1 MPVLKYGGIIEQ
13 MELKDKVYQLTTYNA
28 IAAEGME
35 RFERAKYAINENDD
49 PDALILRSKDLHDIT
64 FNDSLKA
71 IARAGAGTNNIPT
84 QRATEAGIVV
94 FNTPGANANAV
105 KELVLANLLLS
116 VRPILQG
123 HEWIQNYKFGPD
135 DDVEAIVEANKKQ
148 FAGNEL
154 EGKKLG
160 IIGLGAIG
168 AMIANDAYRLGIE
181 VYGYDPY
188 VSVDTAWSISRRVNR
203 VMELD
208 DLLKI
213 CDFITVHVPLMDST
227 RGMIGERELA
237 MMKEDVQLYNFAR
250 GPIVDKEAVLK
261 AVNDNRIGGYTTDF
275 ADADLLHNEKIRV
288 LPHLGAS
295 TEEAEINCARMA
307 AGNLKRFL
315 QTGDIVNSVN
325 FPSVQMSFNSPVRI
339 TIINRNIPNMIG
351 KISSFVAEQG
361 MNIANMV
368 NRGRGDF
375 AYTLV
380 DLEEL
385 DYEKVERL
393 VARLE
398 EIPDIVRVRAIEH
411 PGQFFE
417 EV

>member
-1 MPVLKYGGIIEQ
+1 
-13 MELKDKVYQLTTYNA
+13 MELKEKVYQLRTYNA
-28 IAAEGME
+28 IAAEGMA
-35 RFERAKYAINENDD
+35 RFEREKYAINENDD
-49 PDALILRSKDLHDIT
+49 PDALILRSKDLRDMT

-116 VRPILQG
+116 VRPIIQG
-123 HEWIQNYKFGPD
+123 HEWIQNYKFGSD

-160 IIGLGAIG
+160 VIGLGAIG

-203 VMELD
+203 VMELE
-208 DLLKI
+208 DLLKT

-250 GPIVDKEAVLK
+250 GPIVDKAAVLK
-261 AVNDNRIGGYTTDF
+261 AVNENRIGGYTTDF
-275 ADADLLHNEKIRV
+275 ADADLLHHEKIRV

-351 KISSFVAEQG
+351 KISTFVAEQG

-385 DYEKVERL
+385 DHEKVANL
-393 VARLE
+393 VAKLNE
-398 EIPDIVRVRAIEH
+398 MPEIVRVRAIEH

-417 EV
+417 EA

>member
-1 MPVLKYGGIIEQ
+1 MPALKYGGIIEQ

-35 RFERAKYAINENDD
+35 RFERTKYAINENDD

-71 IARAGAGTNNIPT
+71 IARAGAGTNNIPI

-261 AVNDNRIGGYTTDF
+261 AVNDNRIGDYTTDF

-351 KISSFVAEQG
+351 KISTFVAEQG

>member
-71 IARAGAGTNNIPT
+71 IARAGAGTNNIPI

>member
-1 MPVLKYGGIIEQ
+1 MPTLKYGGIIEQ

-71 IARAGAGTNNIPT
+71 IARAGAGTNNIPI

-227 RGMIGERELA
+227 RGMIGKRELA

-325 FPSVQMSFNSPVRI
+325 FPSVQMSFNSSVRI

-351 KISSFVAEQG
+351 KISTFVAEQG

>member
-1 MPVLKYGGIIEQ
+1 
-13 MELKDKVYQLTTYNA
+13 MELKDNVYQLTTYNA

-49 PDALILRSKDLHDIT
+49 PDALILRSKNLHDMT

-71 IARAGAGTNNIPT
+71 IARAGAGTNNIPI

>member
-1 MPVLKYGGIIEQ
+1 
-13 MELKDKVYQLTTYNA
+13 MELKDNVYQLTTYNA
-28 IAAEGME
+28 IAAEGIE

-49 PDALILRSKDLHDIT
+49 PDALILRSKNLHDMT

-385 DYEKVERL
+385 DHEKVERL
-393 VARLE
+393 VAKLE

>member
-1 MPVLKYGGIIEQ
+1 MPAVKYGGIIEQ
-13 MELKDKVYQLTTYNA
+13 MELKDNVYQLTTYNA

-49 PDALILRSKDLHDIT
+49 PDALILRSKNLHDMT

-351 KISSFVAEQG
+351 KISTFVAEQG

>member
-1 MPVLKYGGIIEQ
+1 
-13 MELKDKVYQLTTYNA
+13 MELKDKFYQLTTYNA

-71 IARAGAGTNNIPT
+71 IARAGAGTNNIPI

>member
-49 PDALILRSKDLHDIT
+49 PDALILRSKDLHEIT

-71 IARAGAGTNNIPT
+71 IARAGAGTNNIPI

>member
-1 MPVLKYGGIIEQ
+1 
-13 MELKDKVYQLTTYNA
+13 
-28 IAAEGME
+28 
-35 RFERAKYAINENDD
+35 
-49 PDALILRSKDLHDIT
+49 
-64 FNDSLKA
+64 
-71 IARAGAGTNNIPT
+71 
-84 QRATEAGIVV
+84 
-94 FNTPGANANAV
+94 
-105 KELVLANLLLS
+105 
-116 VRPILQG
+116 
-123 HEWIQNYKFGPD
+123 
-135 DDVEAIVEANKKQ
+135 
-148 FAGNEL
+148 
-154 EGKKLG
+154 
-160 IIGLGAIG
+160 
-168 AMIANDAYRLGIE
+168 
-181 VYGYDPY
+181 
-188 VSVDTAWSISRRVNR
+188 
-203 VMELD
+203 
-208 DLLKI
+208 
-213 CDFITVHVPLMDST
+213 
-227 RGMIGERELA
+227 
-237 MMKEDVQLYNFAR
+237 
-250 GPIVDKEAVLK
+250 
-261 AVNDNRIGGYTTDF
+261 
-275 ADADLLHNEKIRV
+275 
-288 LPHLGAS
+288 
-295 TEEAEINCARMA
+295 MA

-351 KISSFVAEQG
+351 KISNFVAEQG

>member
-1 MPVLKYGGIIEQ
+1 MPALKYGGIIEQ

-49 PDALILRSKDLHDIT
+49 PDALILRSKDLHDMT

-71 IARAGAGTNNIPT
+71 IARAGAGTNNIPI

-160 IIGLGAIG
+160 VVGLGAIG

-208 DLLKI
+208 ELLKI

-250 GPIVDKEAVLK
+250 GPIVDKDAVLK
-261 AVNDNRIGGYTTDF
+261 AVNENRIGGYTTDF
-275 ADADLLHNEKIRV
+275 ADADLLHHEKIRV

-351 KISSFVAEQG
+351 KISTFVAEQG

-375 AYTLV
+375 AYTIV

-393 VARLE
+393 VAKLE

>member
-1 MPVLKYGGIIEQ
+1 
-13 MELKDKVYQLTTYNA
+13 MELKDKFYQLTTYNA

-49 PDALILRSKDLHDIT
+49 PDALILRSKNLHDIT

-71 IARAGAGTNNIPT
+71 IARAGAGTNNIPI

>member
-1 MPVLKYGGIIEQ
+1 MPALKYGGIIEQ
-13 MELKDKVYQLTTYNA
+13 MELKDKVYQITTYNA

-49 PDALILRSKDLHDIT
+49 PDALILRSKNLHDMT

-160 IIGLGAIG
+160 VVGLGAIG

-237 MMKEDVQLYNFAR
+237 MMKEDAQLYNFAR
-250 GPIVDKEAVLK
+250 GPIVDKDAVLK
-261 AVNDNRIGGYTTDF
+261 AVNENRIGGYTTDF

-351 KISSFVAEQG
+351 KISTFVAEQG

-385 DYEKVERL
+385 DHEKVERL
-393 VARLE
+393 VAKLE

>member
-1 MPVLKYGGIIEQ
+1 MPAVKYGGIIEQ

-49 PDALILRSKDLHDIT
+49 PDALILRSKNLHDMT

-351 KISSFVAEQG
+351 KISTFVAEQG

-393 VARLE
+393 VARLG

>member
-13 MELKDKVYQLTTYNA
+13 MELKDKFYQLTTYNA

-35 RFERAKYAINENDD
+35 RFEREKYAINENDD
-49 PDALILRSKDLHDIT
+49 PDALILRSKNLHDIT

-71 IARAGAGTNNIPT
+71 IARAGAGTNNIPI

>member
-1 MPVLKYGGIIEQ
+1 MPTLKYGGIIEQ

-49 PDALILRSKDLHDIT
+49 PDALILRSKNLHDIT

-71 IARAGAGTNNIPT
+71 IARAGAGTNNIPI

-160 IIGLGAIG
+160 VVGLGAIG

-208 DLLKI
+208 ELLKI

-250 GPIVDKEAVLK
+250 GPIVDKDAVLK
-261 AVNDNRIGGYTTDF
+261 AVNENRIGGYTTDF
-275 ADADLLHNEKIRV
+275 ADADLLHHEKISV

-351 KISSFVAEQG
+351 KISTFVAEQG

-385 DYEKVERL
+385 DHEKVERL
-393 VARLE
+393 VAKLE
-398 EIPDIVRVRAIEH
+398 GIPDIVRVRAIEH

>member
-1 MPVLKYGGIIEQ
+1 
-13 MELKDKVYQLTTYNA
+13 MELKDNVYQLTTYNA

-49 PDALILRSKDLHDIT
+49 PDALILRSKNLHDMT

-411 PGQFFE
+411 PGLFFE

>member
-1 MPVLKYGGIIEQ
+1 

-49 PDALILRSKDLHDIT
+49 PDALILRSKNLHDMT

-307 AGNLKRFL
+307 AGNLKRFI

>member
-1 MPVLKYGGIIEQ
+1 MPALKYGGIIEQ
-13 MELKDKVYQLTTYNA
+13 MELKDKVYQITTYNA

-49 PDALILRSKDLHDIT
+49 PDALILRSKNLHDMT

-160 IIGLGAIG
+160 VVGLGAIG

-237 MMKEDVQLYNFAR
+237 MMKEDAQLYNFAR
-250 GPIVDKEAVLK
+250 GPIVDKDAVLK
-261 AVNDNRIGGYTTDF
+261 AVNENRIGGYTTDF

-351 KISSFVAEQG
+351 KISTFVAEQG
-361 MNIANMV
+361 MNISNMV

-375 AYTLV
+375 AYTIV

-393 VARLE
+393 VAKLE

>member
-1 MPVLKYGGIIEQ
+1 MPAVKYGGIIEQ

-49 PDALILRSKDLHDIT
+49 PDALILRSKNLHDMT

>member
-1 MPVLKYGGIIEQ
+1 
-13 MELKDKVYQLTTYNA
+13 MELKEKVYQLTTYNA

-64 FNDSLKA
+64 FNNSLKA
-71 IARAGAGTNNIPT
+71 IARAGAGTNNIPI

-385 DYEKVERL
+385 DHEKVERL
-393 VARLE
+393 VAKLE

>member
-1 MPVLKYGGIIEQ
+1 

-71 IARAGAGTNNIPT
+71 IARAGAGTNNIPI

-275 ADADLLHNEKIRV
+275 ADAELLHHEKIRV

>member
-1 MPVLKYGGIIEQ
+1 

-71 IARAGAGTNNIPT
+71 IARAGAGTNNIPI

-385 DYEKVERL
+385 DHEKVERL

>member
-1 MPVLKYGGIIEQ
+1 MPAVKYGGIIEQ

-35 RFERAKYAINENDD
+35 RFERVKYAINENDD
-49 PDALILRSKDLHDIT
+49 PDALILRSKNLHDMT

>member
-1 MPVLKYGGIIEQ
+1 

-35 RFERAKYAINENDD
+35 RFERAKYAINESDD

-71 IARAGAGTNNIPT
+71 IARAGAGTNNIPI

-123 HEWIQNYKFGPD
+123 HEWIQNYKFSPD

-160 IIGLGAIG
+160 VVGLGAIG

-208 DLLKI
+208 ELLKI

-250 GPIVDKEAVLK
+250 GPIVDKDAVLK
-261 AVNDNRIGGYTTDF
+261 AVNENRIGGYTTDF
-275 ADADLLHNEKIRV
+275 ADADLLHHEKIRV

-351 KISSFVAEQG
+351 KISTFVAEQG

-385 DYEKVERL
+385 DHEKVERL
-393 VARLE
+393 VAKLE

>member
-1 MPVLKYGGIIEQ
+1 MPALKYGGIIEQ
-13 MELKDKVYQLTTYNA
+13 MELKDKVYQITTYNA

-49 PDALILRSKDLHDIT
+49 PDALILRSKNLHDLT

-71 IARAGAGTNNIPT
+71 IARAGAGTNNIPI

-160 IIGLGAIG
+160 VVGLGAIG

-237 MMKEDVQLYNFAR
+237 MMKEDAQLYNFAR
-250 GPIVDKEAVLK
+250 GPIVDKDAVLK
-261 AVNDNRIGGYTTDF
+261 AVNENRIGGYTTDF

-351 KISSFVAEQG
+351 KISTFVAEQG

-393 VARLE
+393 VAKLE

>member
-1 MPVLKYGGIIEQ
+1 MPALKYGGIIEQ

-49 PDALILRSKDLHDIT
+49 PDALILRSKNLHDIT
-64 FNDSLKA
+64 FNHSLKA

-351 KISSFVAEQG
+351 KISTFVAEQG

>member
-1 MPVLKYGGIIEQ
+1 MPAVKYGGIIEQ
-13 MELKDKVYQLTTYNA
+13 MELKDNVYQLTTYNA

>member
-1 MPVLKYGGIIEQ
+1 MPTLKYGGIIEQ
-13 MELKDKVYQLTTYNA
+13 MELKDNVYQLTTYNA

-49 PDALILRSKDLHDIT
+49 PDALILRSKNLHDMT

-71 IARAGAGTNNIPT
+71 IARAGAGTNNIPI

>member
-1 MPVLKYGGIIEQ
+1 MPAVKYGGIIEQ
-13 MELKDKVYQLTTYNA
+13 MELKDNVYQLTTYNA
-28 IAAEGME
+28 IAAEGIE

-49 PDALILRSKDLHDIT
+49 PDALILRSKNLHDMT

-351 KISSFVAEQG
+351 KISNFVAEQG